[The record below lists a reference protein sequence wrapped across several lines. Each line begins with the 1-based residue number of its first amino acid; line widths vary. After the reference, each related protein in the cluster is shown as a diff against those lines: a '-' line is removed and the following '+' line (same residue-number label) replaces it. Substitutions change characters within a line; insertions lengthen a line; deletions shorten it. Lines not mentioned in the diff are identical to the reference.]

1 MQTLST
7 KDNIKKN
14 YTNDRELINSRTDTQ
29 ILGYDN
35 ELDNPQCRLSFF
47 AVRGNQS
54 DAKLTQ

>member
-47 AVRGNQS
+47 AVRGN
-54 DAKLTQ
+54 